1 MLERIIGF
9 RVRHA
14 GQRIK
19 KPMAVGKKMFR
30 SIELWLQV
38 YMPLDSRLSCP
49 RAEEYLHKGLVVR
62 SRHRDS

>member
-38 YMPLDSRLSCP
+38 YMPPIPGS
-49 RAEEYLHKGLVVR
+49 
-62 SRHRDS
+62 

>member
-30 SIELWLQV
+30 SIELWLRV
-38 YMPLDSRLSCP
+38 YMPPIPGSCVP
-49 RAEEYLHKGLVVR
+49 GQRNICTTG
-62 SRHRDS
+62 